1 MRRRRRRRAPV
12 TFPQFLWV
20 CVIANVAAGLWWSSA
35 TSVRRVKVEGAPEK
49 LRPLI
54 ESELRRLKG
63 APSLRVNPAAI
74 ETKIQALP
82 SIRTADLRRS
92 VFGSAT
98 LALLAMKAVGRL
110 AGAPGLYL
118 SDRGEVFRSPEPVEG
133 LPLVSVP
140 ATAHAPQLALGGRW
154 NARAAAQICMA
165 CADTKLAGVK
175 GAAARV
181 VIEAGGGCRV
191 ELPGRARVELG
202 SAEGLKAKFAK
213 LQSLLQ
219 RNPSLLDQNSAI
231 NLVSPNR
238 PTAVPKNRPNNP

>member
-1 MRRRRRRRAPV
+1 MRRRRRRRAPIS
-12 TFPQFLWV
+12 FSQFLWV

-54 ESELRRLKG
+54 ESELAKLR
-63 APSLRVNPAAI
+63 AVPSMRVNPRAI
-74 ETKIQALP
+74 ETRIQALP

-92 VFGSAT
+92 VFGSGT
-98 LALLAMKAVGRL
+98 LALVAMKAAGRL
-110 AGAPGLYL
+110 AEPPGLYL

-154 NARAAAQICMA
+154 NAGAAALICLA
-165 CADTKLAGVK
+165 CADYKLAGAR

-202 SAEGLKAKFAK
+202 SAAGLKGKFAK

-231 NLVSPNR
+231 NLVSPSR